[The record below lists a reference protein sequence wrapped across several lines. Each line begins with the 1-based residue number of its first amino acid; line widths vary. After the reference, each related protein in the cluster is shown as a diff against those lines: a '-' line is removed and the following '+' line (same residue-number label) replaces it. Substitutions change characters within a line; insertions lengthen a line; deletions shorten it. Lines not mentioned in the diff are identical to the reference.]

1 MNPHIEPL
9 PPELEA
15 GIRARLAANPFIKF
29 MGIAVPQLGRGYA
42 RFVLPFKPE
51 LANSIGLLQG
61 GAIAA
66 LADEAV
72 AFALYSLVPEGE
84 TINTVEMKIN
94 FLAAVKEGEIT
105 AVAFIAKRG
114 RTISLGEFEVRQGD
128 KLVAKGLC
136 TYIHLKPPEPGPLIK
151 NLNEGQGGERFS
163 PKIIGR

>member
-1 MNPHIEPL
+1 MTTQIEAL

-15 GIRARLAANPFIKF
+15 GIRARLARNPFIKF
-29 MGIAVPQLGRGYA
+29 MGITVPQLGRGYA

-72 AFALYSLVPEGE
+72 AFALYSLVKEDE

-94 FLAAVKEGEIT
+94 FLAAVKEGEVT
-105 AVAFIAKRG
+105 AVARISKRG

-128 KLVAKGLC
+128 RLVAKGLC
-136 TYIHLKPPEPGPLIK
+136 TYIHLKP
-151 NLNEGQGGERFS
+151 RA
-163 PKIIGR
+163 